1 MNSNKPG
8 GPEKWLPTIIIG
20 LTSLL
25 TLIVLVLLSRSGVI
39 AFSLQPLRY
48 IPSAPPFRVE
58 PAQTATAALPP
69 TPTLEIPSETPA
81 GALSITVRK
90 PASSDLTSGMPSIW
104 NENGISVPD
113 MPAPGKLAYSGA
125 VRAEEEYL
133 FSIFWCAKNMRR
145 FNEDM
150 ASMKTSFYVNGHA
163 LPEDYIFLYDY
174 EMDGWSCRSTVIALS
189 GWTAGQIYILQA
201 ERNIFTKVS
210 DGERNYPAGV
220 YLYEVYL
227 TAR

>member
-1 MNSNKPG
+1 MNSHKPG
-8 GPEKWLPTIIIG
+8 GPEKWLPKIIIG
-20 LTSLL
+20 LTALL
-25 TLIVLVLLSRSGVI
+25 AVIVLVLLNRFGMI

-48 IPSAPPFRVE
+48 PTPARLHPVE
-58 PAQTATAALPP
+58 PAHTATKAP
-69 TPTLEIPSETPA
+69 TPTLELPSETPA
-81 GALSITVRK
+81 GAFSITVRK

-163 LPEDYIFLYDY
+163 LPEDYILRYDY
-174 EMDGWSCRSTVIALS
+174 ERDGWSCRSTVIALS
-189 GWTAGQIYILQA
+189 GWIAGQTYILQA